1 MALPHAV
8 TAHPDFT
15 SLSPRAVKALID
27 IGRQYNSR
35 NNGDLSLV
43 WKVAHDRGWTS
54 KDQLNKAIKEL
65 IEKELIIKTR
75 QGGRHCCNLFAI
87 SWQPIDECKGKHD
100 YSPTIIPPRKWSVE
114 NCVARITVQT
124 GPRNGPNSTG
134 NSIESTF
141 CGPSHGP
148 VNGKK
153 RDRCP
158 ATRAPL

>member
-35 NNGDLSLV
+35 NNGDLSFV
-43 WKVAHDRGWTS
+43 WKAAHNRGWTS
-54 KDQLNKAIKEL
+54 KDQLNKAIIEL

-87 SWQPIDECKGKHD
+87 TWQPIDECKGKHD
-100 YSPTIIPPRKWSVE
+100 YAPTIAPPRKWSVE
-114 NCVARITVQT
+114 NSVARVKVQS
-124 GPRNGPNSTG
+124 GPQGGPNLAGKSNEPAFG
-134 NSIESTF
+134 
-141 CGPSHGP
+141 GPSRGP
-148 VNGKK
+148 VNGNKH
-153 RDRCP
+153 DRCP
-158 ATRAPL
+158 VTRAPI